1 MLSYADKVIV
11 NGMSSKSCISSLLYS
26 SDIGRHTSILFLHNH
41 KDQKNLNTL
50 SVARFI
56 WNMRPKGPTPTHSPS
71 TAPSVTRFSHG
82 VLQTRLSGK
91 MDPRSLSPATPRNGK
106 GDTPSSALGR
116 LRLVRTL
123 PPLLLPHPMLVG
135 GIRTTWV
142 RVWTRMWLGVKLRP
156 WLKDK

>member
-1 MLSYADKVIV
+1 MPTRSSSTECLPNLASHPSYIPPTLAATHP
-11 NGMSSKSCISSLLYS
+11 SSFYTIKTIRRISIRCLWQDSY
-26 SDIGRHTSILFLHNH
+26 G
-41 KDQKNLNTL
+41 
-50 SVARFI
+50 
-56 WNMRPKGPTPTHSPS
+56 NMRPKGPTPTHSPS

-82 VLQTRLSGK
+82 VLQMRLSGK
-91 MDPRSLSPATPRNGK
+91 MDPHSLSPATPRNGK

-116 LRLVRTL
+116 LRPVRAL